1 MRAAPLAR
9 TRRTGSCRT
18 GSCRPGSCRPGSCR
32 PGSCGSRKH
41 RQVATR
47 DRGSGS
53 ILAVAIL
60 GALFAVTA
68 VLVPVLALLPA
79 KQSVQGAADAAALAA
94 ADTASGLMPG
104 VPCEMAALAAEL
116 NAARLVGCTVDGLTA
131 TVTVVA
137 TAGIFPIGARARA
150 GPAP

>member
-1 MRAAPLAR
+1 MRRWAR
-9 TRRTGSCRT
+9 SG
-18 GSCRPGSCRPGSCR
+18 
-32 PGSCGSRKH
+32 
-41 RQVATR
+41 ATR

-79 KQSVQGAADAAALAA
+79 KQLVQGAADAAALAA

-104 VPCEMAALAAEL
+104 VPCEMAARAAEL
-116 NAARLVGCTVDGLTA
+116 NAARMTGCTVHGLIA
-131 TVTVVA
+131 TVSVA
-137 TAGIFPIGARARA
+137 GSAGLFPISSRARA